1 MKQET
6 ILDKDDNSV
15 KESKS
20 KSKKKKLKKETKL
33 SKQELLIAE
42 LEQEKNEY
50 KDKFIR
56 LYSEF
61 ENFRKRTSKEKIDL
75 ITNASEDIITS
86 LLSVI
91 DDFERAI
98 KNNTDSKDLEAMKE
112 GTSLIYNKMLS
123 ILKQK
128 GLSSMDSNN
137 KEFDTNYHEAIAKV
151 PTENKDAKNKIIDVV
166 EKGYCINEKVI
177 RYAKVVI
184 GE

>member
-1 MKQET
+1 MKEET
-6 ILDKDDNSV
+6 ILDTEEKSV

-20 KSKKKKLKKETKL
+20 KNKKKKSKKETKP
-33 SKQELLIAE
+33 SKQELLISD

-50 KDKFIR
+50 KEKFIR

-61 ENFRKRTSKEKIDL
+61 ENFRKRTAKEKIDL

-98 KNNTDSKDLEAMKE
+98 KNNTDSNDIEAMKE
-112 GTSLIYNKMLS
+112 GFSLIYNKTLG

-137 KEFDTNYHEAIAKV
+137 KEFDTNFHEAIAKV
-151 PTENKDAKNKIIDVV
+151 PTSNKDDNNKIIDVV